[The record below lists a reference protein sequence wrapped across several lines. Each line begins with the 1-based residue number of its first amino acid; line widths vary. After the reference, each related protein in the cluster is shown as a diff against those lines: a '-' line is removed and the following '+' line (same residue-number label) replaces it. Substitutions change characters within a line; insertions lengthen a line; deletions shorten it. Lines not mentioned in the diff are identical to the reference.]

1 MIKIKRRNH
10 EVPGLNTASLPDL
23 IFTVLFFFIIVTHMR
38 EDTVQVKYKVPDG
51 KELTK
56 MGRKSSIV
64 HLYIGKP
71 LNGVGD
77 GYRLQLNNKIVSL
90 NQMVDYVADLQNKM
104 SQEDAQIMTVAISCD
119 KDVDMQMVMDVKQAL
134 RRANVK
140 RITYIGNEN

>member
-1 MIKIKRRNH
+1 M
-10 EVPGLNTASLPDL
+10 PGLNTASLPDL

-51 KELTK
+51 KNLVKT
-56 MGRKSSIV
+56 GRKSSIV

-71 LNGVGD
+71 SADGADN

-104 SQEDAQIMTVAISCD
+104 SQEDAAVMTVAISCD
-119 KDVDMQMVMDVKQAL
+119 KNVDMQTVMDVKQAL

-140 RITYIGNEN
+140 RITYIGNEKK

>member
-1 MIKIKRRNH
+1 M
-10 EVPGLNTASLPDL
+10 PALNTASLPDL

-38 EDTVQVKYKVPDG
+38 EETVQVKYRVPDG

-56 MGRKSSIV
+56 TGRKSSVV

-71 LNGVGD
+71 LNGGAD
-77 GYRLQLNNKIVSL
+77 NGYRLQLNNKIVSL

-104 SQEDAQIMTVAISCD
+104 SQEDAVAMTVAISCD

-140 RITYIGNEN
+140 RITYIGNEKK